1 MTVTDSSVA
10 VEADPSL
17 APGLLLG
24 ATTVDLPVRRC
35 GLDYWVRNVAQGTLA
50 PDPGAPADPPEW
62 MFAEGPLRAAMTEE
76 FTFRSLAEEKATRA
90 LSYLVVNAPSAPEMD
105 FFATQLLDEARH
117 ASDFRGHLVQLGTR
131 PEQVPALVERVA
143 GPDRD
148 RILAPLEE
156 FGLAIGR
163 DSGDFIGGVVVLTV
177 LVEGVLAPAAEMSER
192 KWKIVDPP
200 AAHVE
205 RLAGVDEIRHLSVGT
220 SLIREHLVRHPDDH
234 DRLRRLVAR
243 GQELWSALP
252 VLDLLAHRERLFQQ
266 GIEPIRHVIGDYQIW
281 PGRRL
286 IDTTADERVIA
297 AAEWAG
303 ELQASRLAVMGLA

>member
-1 MTVTDSSVA
+1 
-10 VEADPSL
+10 
-17 APGLLLG
+17 
-24 ATTVDLPVRRC
+24 
-35 GLDYWVRNVAQGTLA
+35 
-50 PDPGAPADPPEW
+50 
-62 MFAEGPLRAAMTEE
+62 MTEE
-76 FTFRSLAEEKATRA
+76 LTFRSLAEEKATRA
-90 LSYLVVNAPSAPEMD
+90 LSYLVVNAPSSLEMD

-117 ASDFRGHLVQLGTR
+117 ASDFRGHLVQLGTP
-131 PEQVPALVERVA
+131 PEHVGALVERVA
-143 GPDRD
+143 AHDRD

-192 KWKIVDPP
+192 KWRIVDPP
-200 AAHVE
+200 AAQVE

-220 SLIREHLVRHPDDH
+220 SLIRDYLVCHPDEQ

-243 GQELWSALP
+243 GQELWSSLP
-252 VLDLLAHRERLFQQ
+252 VLDLLARRERLFQE
-266 GIEPIRHVIGDYQIW
+266 GIEAIKHAIGDYEIW

-286 IDTTADERVIA
+286 VDTTADERVIA